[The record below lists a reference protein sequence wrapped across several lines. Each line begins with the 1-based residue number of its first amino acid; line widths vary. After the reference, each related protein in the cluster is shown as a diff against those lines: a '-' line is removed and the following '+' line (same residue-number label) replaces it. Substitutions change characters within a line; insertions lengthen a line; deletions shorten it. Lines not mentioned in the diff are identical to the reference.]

1 MSESERNKFR
11 AQARIRS
18 IPQKG
23 LDDVREALDLSRERA
38 EEISFVSSA
47 ISIPQKGLCFGVT
60 IVAVTKPSVFWQLTS
75 VVVEDGEVSHTANFC
90 QQCYNIKSWS
100 RREVHL

>member
-1 MSESERNKFR
+1 MARVESEET
-11 AQARIRS
+11 Q
-18 IPQKG
+18 
-23 LDDVREALDLSRERA
+23 DDVREVLDLSRERA

-75 VVVEDGEVSHTANFC
+75 VVVEDGEVSYTANFG
-90 QQCYNIKSWS
+90 QQCYNKKL
-100 RREVHL
+100 VAKGGAPLKK